1 MFLTGSRSVAVP
13 WRCGRAMRGAL
24 RNLGLSLAVT
34 AAARTAAGQTSVSV
48 RDVAGT
54 PVPFATLTVMGGA
67 TFIAD
72 DSGQVSLRAVRSDSV
87 QLWVRR
93 IGFREYFGWQRV
105 RGVGRVDIVLPAIA
119 ATIDAVVVS
128 ARRDTPL
135 ARTGFYDR
143 ARRVRE
149 GAIVGE
155 FLTPEDLDFRDAASA
170 SSTLTGARYVRI
182 GRVGLGRPVLLG
194 RGGCAMTLIVDGQ
207 RVPGMIEELA
217 VEQVPTSIIR
227 NGTRQST
234 QQTEKT
240 LLDIDQV
247 LDGRS
252 IMAVEIY
259 PSTANAPAELQTLG
273 GRGSCGIVA
282 IWTGPRQ

>member
-1 MFLTGSRSVAVP
+1 MSRTGSRSVAAP
-13 WRCGRAMRGAL
+13 WGCGRALRDAL
-24 RNLGLSLAVT
+24 RVLGLSIAVT
-34 AAARTAAGQTSVSV
+34 AAARTAAGQTLVSV

-67 TFIAD
+67 THIAD
-72 DSGQVSLRAVRSDSV
+72 DSGHVSLRAVRSDSV
-87 QLWVRR
+87 QLRVRR

-128 ARRDTPL
+128 ARADTPL

-170 SSTLTGARYVRI
+170 SRTLTGARYVRI
-182 GRVGLGRPVLLG
+182 GRIGLGRPVLLG
-194 RGGCAMTLIVDGQ
+194 RGGCTMTLIVDGQ

-217 VEQVPTSIIR
+217 VEQVPTSINR